1 MEFAL
6 IGPKNLGIGRIGV
19 PDSRRKVKEPDWTDG
34 LRRLYDSII
43 DEPLP
48 QSFAELLKR
57 LDDDDD
63 GK

>member
-6 IGPKNLGIGRIGV
+6 IGPKNRGIGRFVV
-19 PDSRRKVKEPDWTDG
+19 PDSRKPVKEPDWTDG

-48 QSFAELLKR
+48 QSFADLLKR
-57 LDDDDD
+57 LDEGDN

>member
-1 MEFAL
+1 MMEFAL
-6 IGPKNLGIGRIGV
+6 IGPSDHRTGRRNAPSAKKAG
-19 PDSRRKVKEPDWTDG
+19 SEPDWTDG

-48 QSFAELLKR
+48 KSFAELLKR
-57 LDDDDD
+57 LDDDN

>member
-1 MEFAL
+1 MEFVL
-6 IGPKNLGIGRIGV
+6 IGPRNRAKGL
-19 PDSRRKVKEPDWTDG
+19 SSQARRKPGQEPDWTDG

-48 QSFAELLKR
+48 KSFLDLLQR
-57 LDDDDD
+57 FDDDD

>member
-6 IGPKNLGIGRIGV
+6 IGPTNRRTGRRGE
-19 PDSRRKVKEPDWTDG
+19 PSSRKPVKRPDWTDG

-48 QSFAELLKR
+48 QSFADLLKR
-57 LDDDDD
+57 LDDDD